1 MVVIPM
7 SIKEISSLI
16 HHGCDYNV
24 DKRNKPPYTS
34 YW

>member
-1 MVVIPM
+1 MVVITM

-16 HHGCDYNV
+16 HHGGDYNV

-34 YW
+34 CW